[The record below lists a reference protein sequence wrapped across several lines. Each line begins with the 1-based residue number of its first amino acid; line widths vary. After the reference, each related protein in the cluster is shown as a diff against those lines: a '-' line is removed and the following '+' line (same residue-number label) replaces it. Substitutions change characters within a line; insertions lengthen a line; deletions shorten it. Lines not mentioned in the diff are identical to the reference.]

1 MSGVSLSM
9 LESVSLV
16 VVPFGKATS
25 IGGLLATEYLLQSRT
40 FARHPGSMVGQW

>member
-9 LESVSLV
+9 LESGSLV

-25 IGGLLATEYLLQSRT
+25 TGGGLAIESLLHSRT
-40 FARHPGSMVGQW
+40 FARHPGSMV